1 MNRLSYLFVVCAS
14 VVLCA
19 CTKEPVISSSDEDST
34 AVVTRAVVP
43 EEFDWE
49 TVDWMPT
56 PQGQT
61 KIPIPWVGQGSLVGL
76 YGLDVVNDYKKIDG
90 WRLLYST
97 FSDTGSEPLVNP
109 YFMLY
114 NIYRGTLRVYLYVT
128 TPFVSTSSYLQD
140 GLSVVSSNGVSSNML
155 NYLGR
160 TIIDIDS
167 TNVNFNQIQP
177 RPLNGAAPLA
187 TGRWYMMEYEI
198 AYDPNISSLDCHK
211 VQLMWN
217 LDYVK
222 LTEINIDGEIQGSIN
237 GTFGTNGRTNKFND
251 VLHESEGLAFKGS
264 FAALGLDYL
273 NNMKDDDTG
282 KNKIGVSKKV
292 FDALLSGA
300 SSAVSSFTSG
310 LPTIAFDIFN
320 AVFGGKN
327 GASTQQ
333 VSLTANAEM
342 KLKGEASESGSFP
355 SMPISWWVPGSI
367 IPSSVQ
373 GFVPLYNEPLGVFY
387 WNGNNKVNV
396 SNTTV
401 VTREPDDIMN
411 TGTYNVYHKTMR
423 IDLMD
428 YAVGL
433 KINPYLLDYA
443 DVTVVSEDV
452 IAVGY
457 GKITDQTT
465 RFEEVKYDN
474 PYEESWSEIPN
485 IACFLLKYLIKVQPK
500 DGSPASYICKTFR
513 LKENVTNKVIYE

>member
-1 MNRLSYLFVVCAS
+1 MLF
-14 VVLCA
+14 
-19 CTKEPVISSSDEDST
+19 P
-34 AVVTRAVVP
+34 P

-49 TVDWMPT
+49 TEDWMPT

-97 FSDTGSEPLVNP
+97 FSDTGAEPLVNP

-167 TNVNFNQIQP
+167 TNVSFNQIQP

-198 AYDPNISSLDCHK
+198 AYDPIISSLDCHK
-211 VQLMWN
+211 IQLAWN
-217 LDYVK
+217 LNYVN
-222 LTEINIDGEIQGSIN
+222 ISNIHIDGGEKTSIN
-237 GTFGTNGRTNKFND
+237 GTFGSSARSNSNKFND
-251 VLHESEGLAFKGS
+251 IVHETKDLAINGS
-264 FAALGLDYL
+264 FAALGLEYL
-273 NNMKDDDTG
+273 NAMKDDDNG
-282 KNKIGVSKKV
+282 KNKIGISKNV
-292 FDALLSGA
+292 FKALLSGA
-300 SSAVSSFTSG
+300 SSAMSSFASG

-327 GASTQQ
+327 GASMQQ

-342 KLKGEASESGSFP
+342 TLRGEASESGSFP

-387 WNGNNKVNV
+387 WNGNDKVNV

-401 VTREPDDIMN
+401 VTSEPDDIMN
-411 TGTYNVYHKTMR
+411 TGTYKVYHKTMR

-433 KINPYLLDYA
+433 KINPYLLDHA

-452 IAVGY
+452 IAVGH
-457 GKITDQTT
+457 GKITGQTT

-474 PYEESWSEIPN
+474 PYEGSWSEIPD

-500 DGSPASYICKTFR
+500 DGSPASYICKTFK